1 MLTAH
6 DAIVAKVILI
16 TTTNYKDCPFI
27 AEVNSMKQCTAHQV
41 YHDLYIFTFWLS
53 FSKL

>member
-27 AEVNSMKQCTAHQV
+27 ASRGKLNEAMHCTPS
-41 YHDLYIFTFWLS
+41 IP
-53 FSKL
+53 